1 MAAKGKPTVGM
12 AVGFRYRH
20 IHWHV
25 GSDVMPLAEITWVA
39 TDPLF
44 EVQASTDVTKTQGR
58 VYPSSIQNA
67 RQNEQCLL
75 TAL

>member
-1 MAAKGKPTVGM
+1 MAAKGKPTVGTAM
-12 AVGFRYRH
+12 GFGYRH

-25 GSDVMPLAEITWVA
+25 GSDVMLLTEIMWVA

-44 EVQASTDVTKTQGR
+44 EVQASTDVRKTQGS

-67 RQNEQCLL
+67 GQNEQCLI
-75 TAL
+75 TAI